1 MDIVSVLETI
11 QRNPIYLIVL
21 IFFAWYPIFSSGMW
35 VFTSVVYFFRME
47 RNEPVY
53 DESYAPPVTILI
65 AAYNEQSHI
74 RQTIE
79 GCLAI
84 DYPDYEILVVDDGS
98 TDKTPSILRE
108 LSDAGAIRLVTKLSN
123 EGKAM
128 ALNDAIPLSNGEV
141 FLIID
146 ADAVPDAGVLKAMVP
161 HFKGARVAAVTG
173 NPRVAN
179 RRSLLSKMQAIEFS
193 SIVSL
198 QRRGSRI
205 WGKLLTISGVVGAFH
220 RTALLDV
227 GVFSPDMATED
238 IDLTWK
244 LQKGHYDVRYEPRA
258 IVWMRVP
265 VTAAGLWRQ
274 RCRWAEGLGQVLR
287 RHARS
292 LCSWKCRRLWPV
304 MMESILSIFWA
315 YAFVGLTMLWAFS
328 YAMGYPPVGASPIPN
343 YWGMLIGSMCL
354 LQLMVG
360 MLLDRRYDRFLP
372 WYYMFA
378 VLYPLVYWIFMAVV
392 SVSAT
397 PRGLFRREQ
406 DLKPAKWKPVRE
418 LG

>member
-1 MDIVSVLETI
+1 MDIITVLESI
-11 QRNPIYLIVL
+11 QHSPIYLIVL

-35 VFTSVVYFFRME
+35 ILTSVVFFLRRE
-47 RNEPVY
+47 RSTPIFDNRYV
-53 DESYAPPVTILI
+53 PPVTVLI
-65 AAYNEQSHI
+65 SAYNEQDHI
-74 RQTIE
+74 QQTIE

-84 DYPDYEILVVDDGS
+84 DYPNYEILVVDDGS
-98 TDKTPSILRE
+98 TDKTASILRKF
-108 LSDAGAIRLVTKLSN
+108 SDAGAIRLATKLTN

-128 ALNDAIPLSNGEV
+128 ALNDAIPLANGEI

-146 ADAVPDAGVLKAMVP
+146 ADAVPDPGVLKAMVP
-161 HFKGARVAAVTG
+161 HFKTSRVAAVTG

-179 RRSLLSKMQAIEFS
+179 RHSLLSKLQAIEFS

-244 LQKGHYDVRYEPRA
+244 LQRRHYDIRYEPRA

-265 VTAAGLWRQ
+265 VTARGLWRQ
-274 RCRWAEGLGQVLR
+274 RCRWAEGMGQVLR
-287 RHARS
+287 RHAKG
-292 LCSWKCRRLWPV
+292 LCFWECRRLWPV
-304 MMESILSIFWA
+304 MMESVLSIFWA
-315 YAFVGLTMLWAFS
+315 YTFIGLTSLWAFS

-354 LQLMVG
+354 LQLFVG
-360 MLLDRRYDRFLP
+360 MLLDRKYDRFLP

-378 VLYPLVYWIFMAVV
+378 VLYPLIYWVFMAVV
-392 SVSAT
+392 SVVAT

-406 DLKPAKWKPVRE
+406 GLKPSRWKPVRE
-418 LG
+418 VG